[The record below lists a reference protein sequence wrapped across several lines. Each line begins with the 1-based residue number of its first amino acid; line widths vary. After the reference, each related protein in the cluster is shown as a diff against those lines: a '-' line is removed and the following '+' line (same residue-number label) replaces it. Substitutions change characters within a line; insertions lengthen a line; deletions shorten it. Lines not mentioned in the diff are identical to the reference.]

1 MIMKT
6 QKRKLQPEPPS
17 EEPPCGAGGGGAV
30 VAWEKQREFVFS
42 VSLRKYRRDQEMP
55 EPSLRRSVLISNT
68 LRQVEACLASP
79 SAPPPEENQSP
90 APAKQQRVA
99 EAEDWASLSTEP
111 DFGVA
116 PAVSSILGGLEPEPR
131 AALRSLENIRSHP
144 EPNAPRPKQHVR
156 GVAGQ
161 DLMEWE
167 AGVEAA
173 RSSYLRDVTA
183 EDMFQDI
190 DTSQL
195 EAEVAV
201 LGLRGEESPCRGAK
215 GLPSFSS
222 FSSPT
227 SSLKDG
233 LDLEHLVT
241 MLAES

>member
-6 QKRKLQPEPPS
+6 QKRKLQPEPSS
-17 EEPPCGAGGGGAV
+17 EEPPCGGAA

-79 SAPPPEENQSP
+79 SAPPEENRLP
-90 APAKQQRVA
+90 APAKQPRVA

-116 PAVSSILGGLEPEPR
+116 PAVSSILGGLDTGPEAVPR
-131 AALRSLENIRSHP
+131 SALRSLENIRSRP
-144 EPNAPRPKQHVR
+144 DPNAPRPKQQVR
-156 GVAGQ
+156 GAAGQ

-201 LGLRGEESPCRGAK
+201 MGLRGEEMPCRGAK

-227 SSLKDG
+227 TSLKDG